1 MGEILKKNPSIQ
13 KLQSTISS
21 ITIPVSKFQKKK
33 KKIVTPGSILR
44 PQYGLKVQ

>member
-1 MGEILKKNPSIQ
+1 MGEIFKKNPSIQ

-33 KKIVTPGSILR
+33 KIVTPGSILR

>member
-33 KKIVTPGSILR
+33 IVTPGSILR